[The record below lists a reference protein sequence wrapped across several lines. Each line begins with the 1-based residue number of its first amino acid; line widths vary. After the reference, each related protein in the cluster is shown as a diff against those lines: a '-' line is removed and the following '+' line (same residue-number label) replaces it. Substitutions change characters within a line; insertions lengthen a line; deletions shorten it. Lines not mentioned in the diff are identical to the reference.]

1 MVCYVTALC
10 APPTEPEPRQGC
22 RAGEMRDS
30 KQNCAPRTSHAIKKT
45 LHKAGDMGLPQL
57 KKPEQPSA
65 EELGIREEIHWFRL
79 FTHAQKA
86 KHLFWC
92 PLQEVSATRKISAS
106 GGGLVGHKV
115 GHSWGKTA
123 FPPRESLGAWTVLSV
138 GRRNVLLLEWD
149 SKKGQFWT
157 VSEELQPLLVEG
169 LRESSS
175 TATSHVPIPSSK
187 GPTRSFLCKEESAAL
202 HMLTA
207 RISTPFYSL
216 AKHQPR
222 KEL

>member
-1 MVCYVTALC
+1 MQGARSFMLFLKASLKQPGWSSFSICKARRNLRPQNSVSCPVQLEVACTEAALQEGQQQMVCYVTALC

-45 LHKAGDMGLPQL
+45 SHKAGDTSLPQL

-86 KHLFWC
+86 KHLFWS
-92 PLQEVSATRKISAS
+92 PLKRFQPLERPVHLK
-106 GGGLVGHKV
+106 GLSHKV
-115 GHSWGKTA
+115 GHSWGKAA

-138 GRRNVLLLEWD
+138 GRRNILLLEREGIVLD
-149 SKKGQFWT
+149 S
-157 VSEELQPLLVEG
+157 
-169 LRESSS
+169 
-175 TATSHVPIPSSK
+175 
-187 GPTRSFLCKEESAAL
+187 
-202 HMLTA
+202 
-207 RISTPFYSL
+207 
-216 AKHQPR
+216 
-222 KEL
+222 